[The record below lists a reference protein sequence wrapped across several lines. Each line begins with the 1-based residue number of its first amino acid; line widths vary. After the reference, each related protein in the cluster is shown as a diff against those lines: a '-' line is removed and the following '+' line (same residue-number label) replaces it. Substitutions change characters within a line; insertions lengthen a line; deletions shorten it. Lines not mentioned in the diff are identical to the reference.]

1 MKKIHKIIFVL
12 LLVSVSAGPLFQIDF
27 FPQPLK
33 LYPPDIVVLLLNL
46 LLLPSRREWL
56 RLYRERPEFKA
67 FGLFILVA
75 LASWLFSPIRL
86 SQTDKI
92 ISLLYLVRFMA
103 YFQIYPLV
111 LIVLEKQYLDRQ
123 FLLKIISLFG
133 IFLVIAGWLQYF
145 LYPDLRNLY
154 YLGWDPHYRRI
165 FSTVLDP
172 NYFGLILVVLFLFR
186 LSNPSL
192 KQEIIYKIT
201 FLFTLA
207 FTYSRSS
214 YVSFASGAL
223 YWAFRSGKFL
233 KYFLAGTVLILT
245 LFLLPRPGGAGVE
258 LERLFSIRERL
269 SNWQTAVT
277 IVKNKPFL
285 GVGFNTLR
293 FNFRNSQY
301 LREDWLTSHSAA
313 GIDNSFLFVAASSG
327 LLGLAVYL
335 VFLTALFLRLDAT
348 GKSLMIAAAVH
359 SLFLNSLFFTY
370 FLVWFY
376 LLSGLQQKFKESTPA

>member
-12 LLVSVSAGPLFQIDF
+12 LLASVSAGPLFQIDF

-33 LYPPDIVVLLLNL
+33 LYPPDIVVFLLNL
-46 LLLPSRREWL
+46 LLLPSGRELL
-56 RLYRERPEFKA
+56 RLYREKPEFKA

-75 LASWLFSPIRL
+75 FASWFFSPIRL

-92 ISLLYLVRFMA
+92 ISLLYLVRFMV
-103 YFQIYPLV
+103 YFHIYPLV
-111 LIVLEKQYLDRQ
+111 LIALDRQ
-123 FLLKIISLFG
+123 YLERQFLVRIISLFG
-133 IFLVIAGWLQYF
+133 ILLVIAGWLQYF

-186 LSNPSL
+186 LSNPSIL
-192 KQEIIYKIT
+192 REIIYKMA
-201 FLFTLA
+201 FLITLA

-214 YVSFASGAL
+214 YLAATVGAG
-223 YWAFRSGKFL
+223 YWAFRSGRFL
-233 KYFLAGTVLILT
+233 KYFIAATVLTLT
-245 LFLLPRPGGAGVE
+245 LFLLPRPGGVGVE
-258 LERLFSIRERL
+258 LERLFSIRERIA
-269 SNWQTAVT
+269 NWQSAMS

-335 VFLTALFLRLDAT
+335 AFLTALFLRLDAT

-376 LLSGLQQKFKESTPA
+376 LLAGLQQKIRESTPV

>member
-12 LLVSVSAGPLFQIDF
+12 LLASVSAGPLFQIDF

-33 LYPPDIVVLLLNL
+33 LYPPDIVVFLLNL
-46 LLLPSRREWL
+46 LLLPSGRELL
-56 RLYRERPEFKA
+56 RLYREKPEFKA

-75 LASWLFSPIRL
+75 FASWFFSPIRL

-92 ISLLYLVRFMA
+92 ISLLYLVRFMV
-103 YFQIYPLV
+103 YFHIYPLV
-111 LIVLEKQYLDRQ
+111 LIALDRQ
-123 FLLKIISLFG
+123 YLERQFLVRIISLFG
-133 IFLVIAGWLQYF
+133 ILLVIAGWLQYF

-186 LSNPSL
+186 LSNPSIL
-192 KQEIIYKIT
+192 REIIYKMA
-201 FLFTLA
+201 FLITLA

-214 YVSFASGAL
+214 YLAATVGAG
-223 YWAFRSGKFL
+223 YWAFRSGRFL
-233 KYFLAGTVLILT
+233 KYFIAATVLTLT
-245 LFLLPRPGGAGVE
+245 LFLLPRPGGVGVE
-258 LERLFSIRERL
+258 LERLFSIRERIA
-269 SNWQTAVT
+269 NWQSAMS

-376 LLSGLQQKFKESTPA
+376 LLLGMQQKFKESTPA

>member
-1 MKKIHKIIFVL
+1 MKKINKIILVL
-12 LLVSVSAGPLFQIDF
+12 LLASVSAGPLFQIDF

-186 LSNPSL
+186 LSNPSIL
-192 KQEIIYKIT
+192 REIIYKMA
-201 FLFTLA
+201 FLITLA

-214 YVSFASGAL
+214 YLAATVGAG
-223 YWAFRSGKFL
+223 YWAFRSGRFL
-233 KYFLAGTVLILT
+233 KYFIAATVLTLT
-245 LFLLPRPGGAGVE
+245 LFLLPRPGGVGVE
-258 LERLFSIRERL
+258 LERLFSIRERIA
-269 SNWQTAVT
+269 NWQSAMS

-313 GIDNSFLFVAASSG
+313 GIDNSFLFVA
-327 LLGLAVYL
+327 
-335 VFLTALFLRLDAT
+335 DAT

-376 LLSGLQQKFKESTPA
+376 LLAGLQQKIRESTPV